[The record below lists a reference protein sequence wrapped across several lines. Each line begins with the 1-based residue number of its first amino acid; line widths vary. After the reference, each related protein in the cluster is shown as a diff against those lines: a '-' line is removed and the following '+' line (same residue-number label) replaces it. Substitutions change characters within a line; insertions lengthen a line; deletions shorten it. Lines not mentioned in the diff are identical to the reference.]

1 MPSSLDSYTW
11 LGFSKPILFRNHLL
25 KHGLRN
31 PKLIT
36 TCDYFHV
43 DWQLFSC
50 AFYMIFFLPESTTK
64 KHLHHRFLLVLLKE
78 EVCILHPSSKF
89 STSVSL
95 ELHRAIFFFKG
106 NFYLHVYIH
115 TSDSCTFLHVQR
127 SNEGKHIYY
136 ICTYNPISPVTN
148 RRVWLTTSV
157 KIIQYIHKRP
167 LSDLLFGC

>member
-1 MPSSLDSYTW
+1 MIGLLQTNLIPKSFAQTW
-11 LGFSKPILFRNHLL
+11 FKKSKAHHNLWLL
-25 KHGLRN
+25 
-31 PKLIT
+31 
-36 TCDYFHV
+36 
-43 DWQLFSC
+43 SC
-50 AFYMIFFLPESTTK
+50 WLTVIFLCFLHDFFLPESTTK